1 MNAVP
6 VLTFG
11 PSSGVSQDD
20 LYPLDPERQ
29 CPVIIAE
36 MDAAPTLLSLN
47 LLSDLIGRIY
57 DCALDPERWPE
68 VLADIND
75 RLGFFQATLTL
86 QAMPSGAVLLSV
98 ASGISEDWLARS
110 TTYGPEV
117 IEGWGGVA
125 RIGAIP
131 VEEPALL
138 SDMNPSLFDG
148 TSRNAFYDE
157 WYRPQGLLDT
167 AAVVL
172 TRDSHSLATIS
183 LTRHQNQG
191 MIGLQALD
199 AIRLLAPHLR
209 RAVTISRLLD
219 VRAVAAA
226 TFESVIDRAGTPIL
240 VTDGQLGLL
249 HANSAAQA
257 LLDARDTLMLN
268 GSRLAAAIPAATQAL
283 AVAIAQAGEDEAA
296 IGRRGLA
303 IPLLAADGTARAL
316 HVLPLR
322 GGVLRPGLVNRA
334 VAAIFVSSSA
344 PDVADAGALVAQLF
358 GLSGS
363 EARVFDLIAQ
373 GLTPAEAAE
382 RLGIGISTVRTHLLR
397 IFDKT
402 GVRRQADLV
411 RLAAGL
417 ALPG

>member
-1 MNAVP
+1 M
-6 VLTFG
+6 
-11 PSSGVSQDD
+11 
-20 LYPLDPERQ
+20 E
-29 CPVIIAE
+29 
-36 MDAAPTLLSLN
+36 AAPTLLSLD

-68 VLADIND
+68 VLADINE
-75 RLGFFQATLTL
+75 RLGFLQATLTL
-86 QAMPSGAVLLSV
+86 QAMPGGAVLLSV
-98 ASGISEDWLARS
+98 ASGIPDDWLMRS
-110 TTYGPEV
+110 TAYGPEV

-125 RIGAIP
+125 RIAAVP

-138 SDMNPSLFDG
+138 SEMNPGLFDG
-148 TSRNAFYDE
+148 SRRNAFYDE
-157 WYRPQGLLDT
+157 WYWPQGLLDT

-172 TRDSHSLATIS
+172 TRDGHSLASIS
-183 LTRHQNQG
+183 LTRHETQG
-191 MIGLQALD
+191 AIGPQEMDAL
-199 AIRLLAPHLR
+199 RLLAPHLR

-249 HANSAAQA
+249 HANGAAQA
-257 LLDARDTLMLN
+257 LLDARDTLMLS
-268 GSRLAAAIPAATQAL
+268 GQRLVAAIPAATQAL
-283 AVAIAQAGEDEAA
+283 AMAVSQAGEDEAA

-303 IPLLAADGTARAL
+303 IPLLASDGTARAL

-334 VAAIFVSSSA
+334 VAAIFVSSA
-344 PDVADAGALVAQLF
+344 TPDTADAGALVAQLF
-358 GLSGS
+358 GLSAG

-373 GLTPAEAAE
+373 GLTPAEAAK
-382 RLGIGISTVRTHLLR
+382 RLGIGLSTVRTHLLH

-411 RLAAGL
+411 RMAAGL
-417 ALPG
+417 ALPN

>member
-1 MNAVP
+1 ME
-6 VLTFG
+6 
-11 PSSGVSQDD
+11 S
-20 LYPLDPERQ
+20 
-29 CPVIIAE
+29 
-36 MDAAPTLLSLN
+36 APASLSLEYM
-47 LLSDLIGRIY
+47 SDLIGRIY
-57 DCALDPERWPE
+57 DCALDPAGWPD
-68 VLADIND
+68 VLAEING
-75 RLGFFQATLTL
+75 RLDFLQATLTL

-98 ASGISEDWLARS
+98 ASGISDDWLARS
-110 TTYGPEV
+110 TAYGPEV

-131 VEEPALL
+131 IEEPALL

-148 TSRNAFYDE
+148 TGRNAFYDE

-172 TRDSHSLATIS
+172 TRDPHSLATIS

-191 MIGLQALD
+191 MIDPQAVD

-209 RAVTISRLLD
+209 RAVMISRLLD

-240 VTDGQLGLL
+240 VVDGQLGVL
-249 HANSAAQA
+249 HSNGAAQA
-257 LLDARDTLMLN
+257 LLDARDGLIFN
-268 GSRLAAAIPAATQAL
+268 GQRLAAATPAVTQAL
-283 AVAIAQAGEDEAA
+283 AMAIAQAAEDEAE
-296 IGRRGLA
+296 IGHRGLA
-303 IPLLAADGTARAL
+303 IPLLASDGTARAL

-322 GGVLRPGLVNRA
+322 GGALRPGLVNRA

-344 PDVADAGALVAQLF
+344 PETADAGALVAQLF
-358 GLSGS
+358 GLSGG

-373 GLTPAEAAE
+373 GLTPAEAAG
-382 RLGIGISTVRTHLLR
+382 RLGIGVSTVRTHLLR

-411 RLAAGL
+411 RMAAGL